1 MFKQFLAIAAIA
13 SSILPTGYEAHCRDL
28 EAKLSAHP
36 TALAQQS
43 DARRRAA
50 DSLDEIVAWLSQNF
64 DLPAS
69 KEHPTIELASS
80 SRLAMMRAT
89 DGALSQNPAGNDL
102 LNGLSQRQ
110 VVALYDNKSKTI
122 LLSEDWTGTSPADQS
137 VLVHEMVHHLQ
148 NLAGLKFE
156 CPRARE
162 KMAYLA
168 QAKWLER
175 FDLSLEHEFDVDL
188 FTVVISSACIY

>member
-1 MFKQFLAIAAIA
+1 MFKQFLAIAAVA
-13 SSILPTGYEAHCRDL
+13 ASILPTGYEAHCRDL
-28 EAKLSAHP
+28 EANPSAHP

-43 DARRRAA
+43 DATRRAA
-50 DSLDEIVAWLSQNF
+50 DFLDEIVAWLSSNY
-64 DLPAS
+64 DLPAI
-69 KEHPTIELASS
+69 KEHPRIELASNT
-80 SRLAMMRAT
+80 RLAMMRAA
-89 DGALSQNPAGNDL
+89 DGVLSQNPAGSNL

-175 FDLSLEHEFDVDL
+175 FDLSLEHEFDVDM
-188 FTVVISSACIY
+188 FTVLISSACIY

>member
-1 MFKQFLAIAAIA
+1 MFKQFLAIAAVA
-13 SSILPTGYEAHCRDL
+13 ASILPTGYEAHCRDL
-28 EAKLSAHP
+28 EASFSARP
-36 TALAQQS
+36 ISLAQES

-50 DSLDEIVAWLSQNF
+50 DLLDEIVAWLSQNF
-64 DLPAS
+64 DLPAI
-69 KEHPTIELASS
+69 KEHPAIELASNM
-80 SRLAMMRAT
+80 RLAMMRAT
-89 DGALSQNPAGNDL
+89 DGVPSQNPAGNNL

-148 NLAGLKFE
+148 NVAGLKFE

-175 FDLSLEHEFDVDL
+175 FDLSLEHEFDVDM